1 MADKVNIE
9 ILGIIENMSYFQA
22 APDQPP
28 IYIFGRGGGQRLAEV
43 QGVPLLGEIPLD
55 QAIREGGDEGVPIV
69 LSAPESSTAK
79 AFRTTADKL
88 IGRLPVPVA

>member
-1 MADKVNIE
+1 
-9 ILGIIENMSYFQA
+9 
-22 APDQPP
+22 
-28 IYIFGRGGGQRLAEV
+28 
-43 QGVPLLGEIPLD
+43 VPLLGEIPLD